1 MKVKLKYKLQGARK
15 IKTGVDIILDH
26 HHLQA
31 QKN

>member
-1 MKVKLKYKLQGARK
+1 MKVKLKYKLQDARK
-15 IKTGVDIILDH
+15 IKISADIISDH